1 MNTTDLTTIK
11 YSLIQCGALTTIITI
26 AFGILMY
33 LLLNVL
39 SRKGAF
45 NPVKEYM
52 IIERKTNF
60 RIIFYPFIS
69 AIFILWLIIGFTY
82 WYLWGGIK

>member
-11 YSLIQCGALTTIITI
+11 YSLIQYGVLTTIITI
-26 AFGILMY
+26 VFGILMY

-39 SRKGAF
+39 SKKGAF

-52 IIERKTNF
+52 TMERKNNF
-60 RIIFYPFIS
+60 KIVFYPFIFG
-69 AIFILWLIIGFTY
+69 IIVLWLLIGFTY
-82 WYLWGGIK
+82 WSLWGGL